1 MSKVRNLI
9 KDKSVKYLSP
19 NASVYDAA
27 NIMSE
32 NKISCIIVEDK
43 DQLVGIFTDRD
54 LKNRVIVKQLDYKDT
69 KLSKVMTKS
78 VETID
83 MEDDVEDCLISM
95 SNQSCHH
102 LPVVQ
107 GNKVVAV
114 LSKHRVMK
122 WVLKNITSERNALMQ
137 YIYGYY
143 KQN

>member
-1 MSKVRNLI
+1 MIKVRNLI
-9 KDKSVKYLSP
+9 KDKSVKFLSP

-32 NKISCIIVEDK
+32 NKISCIVVEDK

-69 KLSKVMTKS
+69 KLSKVMTKN

-83 MEDDVEDCLISM
+83 MEDDVGDCLISM
-95 SNQSCHH
+95 SNQACHH

-107 GNKVVAV
+107 GSKVVAV
-114 LSKHRVMK
+114 LSKHRVLN
-122 WVLKNITSERNALMQ
+122 WVLKNITSERDALMQ
-137 YIYGYY
+137 YICGCS

>member
-1 MSKVRNLI
+1 MIKVRNLI
-9 KDKSVKYLSP
+9 KDKSVKFLSP

-32 NKISCIIVEDK
+32 NKISCIIVEEN

-54 LKNRVIVKQLDYKDT
+54 LKNRVIVKQLDYKNT

-78 VETID
+78 VETIG

-107 GNKVVAV
+107 ENKVVAV
-114 LSKHRVMK
+114 LSKHRVMN
-122 WVLKNITSERNALMQ
+122 WILNNITFERNALMQ
-137 YIYGYY
+137 YICGYS